1 MPGTDLHSP
10 AGVRPKFGHSLEHI
24 VLRKKPPPPPGK
36 ETGAGGVAAPLRGPA
51 PPVRAQADGLWR
63 SEGESPGLGALR
75 NGQLLAVG
83 SVPEARLVPRGEEP
97 KRKERWR
104 RRAQARRGGAR
115 RAQAP
120 SRGSAESG
128 PRSWET
134 GGGLVVRLREDLLDN
149 LGTEQPRSRLLEP
162 IPYNP

>member
-24 VLRKKPPPPPGK
+24 VLRKKPPPPGK

-75 NGQLLAVG
+75 NGQLLAAG

-97 KRKERWR
+97 NGRSGGGAVR
-104 RRAQARRGGAR
+104 RREEVARRGRRRPAGALQ
-115 RAQAP
+115 RA
-120 SRGSAESG
+120 GL
-128 PRSWET
+128 
-134 GGGLVVRLREDLLDN
+134 GGGK
-149 LGTEQPRSRLLEP
+149 PLEA
-162 IPYNP
+162 